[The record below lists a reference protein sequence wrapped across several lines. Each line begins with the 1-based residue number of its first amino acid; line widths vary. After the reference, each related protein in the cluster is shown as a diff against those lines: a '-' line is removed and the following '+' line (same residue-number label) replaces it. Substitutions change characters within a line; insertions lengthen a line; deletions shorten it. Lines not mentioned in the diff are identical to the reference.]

1 MGTEIAKV
9 LKDGAGKLG
18 EGLGKSVP
26 TVFRRFYGEAHE
38 GINGNIERSVAS
50 DAKSAKDLSALHNG
64 AAPKDVHGTKDP
76 GSSTG
81 KGESDAAGKAAGD
94 LSKDE
99 GNVLEHDGA
108 KKSTVAGDPVDT
120 ATGQMITGETDVE
133 LPGRLPLILHRVYAS
148 GYRGGRLFGPGWAS
162 TLDTRIQFDADGIHF
177 TDDDGRILH
186 YPVPDRDGRQVFPT
200 EGARWPL
207 AWDSQFDTVRI
218 TDPRR
223 RVSYEFTALAD
234 TPDTADT
241 TGSGQAYQRPLTAIT
256 DGDGNRIDV
265 VCDDGLPVEVR
276 HVGGYR
282 IKVDTVFT
290 PAGFRVQALHLLDD
304 TAPHGATTLV
314 RFDYDAR
321 GRLIAVTD
329 SADVAEL
336 YELDE
341 QDRIN
346 LITSRDG
353 HAYGYEYDERGRVTA
368 GHGPE
373 GMLSMAMSYDDDA
386 RMTTSTNSLGHRTTY
401 AFDPHGRPVR
411 IEEPDGGA
419 RCYAYDRNGR
429 LLAETTAAGER
440 AEYTLNE
447 AGDPVRVTRPDGTAT
462 ELAYN
467 DLNLLATLSEQNG
480 DTWRFDYDERGNLA
494 AYTDPTGA
502 TTRYTHTRQGHL
514 AGITDALGHTTTFE
528 SNAAGLPLAE
538 TDPLGATTRY
548 TYDAAGRMTRI
559 VHPDGTEIRFGWDA
573 RGLLLSRE
581 HSNGEREAWSYDAMR
596 NAVEYRDPVGATAR
610 LEYGPFSTLIARTNP
625 AGLRHG
631 FAYDTELHPTT
642 VTGPDGQSWRY
653 AYDPAGNLRAQTDYA
668 GRTVE
673 YRRDLAGRLVGQIN
687 GENRSIEFGYDALGH
702 ITSVRGTDVEQS
714 FEYDQLGRL
723 RRATNADGVLELTLD
738 PLGRVLTET
747 WNGHTVAHEYDVL
760 GQQVRRRTP
769 AGAATTWT
777 YDAAGRPMALTA
789 AESVIAFE
797 HDAMGRE
804 TSRRFGTHSAL
815 TQGYDE
821 VGRLTAQAVWAYRP
835 GEAAVQD
842 DPSQTYHLLQ
852 QRAVSY
858 RADGV
863 PLEIT
868 DRLRG
873 DRRFDLDPLG
883 RVTGVMGPSQVEQ
896 YIYDALGNITRS
908 TVGAPDAQEATA
920 ATSGERQYDGLL
932 LHSAGRTHYE
942 YDDAGQLVRVL
953 RRTLSGQRQSW
964 TYSWNSLGQLVETQ
978 TPDGSRW
985 RYVYDP
991 LGRRRSK
998 QRLDN
1003 AGELLEETRF
1013 DWDETRLAEQT
1024 TSTPHGEARVL
1035 TWDYE
1040 PGNYRPAS
1048 QREQIWAGTA
1058 EQRTY
1063 DQRFYAIVTDL
1074 VGTPAE
1080 LVGTDG
1086 RIAWQQTADLWGRT
1100 VTAPEAETEC
1110 PLRFPGQYFDTES
1123 GLHYNLHRYYDPE
1136 TGTYVCADPLGI
1148 DPKPNPR
1155 TYVGNPLTQV
1165 DPLGLTQQ
1173 EDWAQDDYNVAS
1185 QLHTA
1190 LHPRAQSARTTAVL
1204 SAIDG
1209 SGNRVRVAAT
1219 NGPSLLA
1226 PGLRNDL
1233 EAAVTMVQLSGQ
1245 GGTDRFEVAPSS
1257 KIKNQHAEVNALK
1270 YIQKQGWTPQGGG
1283 ASRNCCDDCASYLQ
1297 NEGAHLFGTVYPGN
1311 GPGQRTFA
1319 W

>member
-1 MGTEIAKV
+1 MGTEIAKA
-9 LKDGAGKLG
+9 LKDGADKLG
-18 EGLGKSVP
+18 EGLGKGVP
-26 TVFRRFYGEAHE
+26 NVFRRFYGEAHQ

-50 DAKSAKDLSALHNG
+50 DSKSAKDFSALHDG
-64 AAPKDVHGTKDP
+64 DAPKDVHASKDP
-76 GSSTG
+76 GSSSG
-81 KGESDAAGKAAGD
+81 KSQSEATGKAAGD

-148 GYRGGRLFGPGWAS
+148 GYRGGRLFGPGWSS
-162 TLDTRIQFDADGIHF
+162 TLDTRIQIDADGIHF

-186 YPVPDRDGRQVFPT
+186 YPTPERDDAQVFPA

-207 AWDSQFDTVRI
+207 TWDRRFDTVRI

-223 RVSYEFTALAD
+223 RISYEFTVTAD
-234 TPDTADT
+234 TPDA
-241 TGSGQAYQRPLTAIT
+241 SEAAQAYQRPLTAIT

-265 VCDDGLPVEVR
+265 VCDEGLPVEVR

-290 PAGFRVQALHLLDD
+290 PAGFRVQALHLADD
-304 TAPHGATTLV
+304 AAPHGSTTLV
-314 RFDYDAR
+314 RYDYDAR

-329 SADVAEL
+329 SADAAEL
-336 YELDE
+336 YEWDE
-341 QDRIN
+341 QDRIS
-346 LITSRDG
+346 LITRRDG
-353 HAYGYEYDERGRVTA
+353 FAYGYEYDERGRVIA
-368 GHGPE
+368 GHGPD

-386 RMTTSTNSLGHRTTY
+386 RVTTSTNSLGHRTTY
-401 AFDPHGRPVR
+401 GFDAHGRPVR
-411 IEEPDGGA
+411 IEEPDGSA
-419 RCYAYDRNGR
+419 RCYAYDRNSR
-429 LLAETTAAGER
+429 LLAETNGADER

-467 DLNLLATLSEQNG
+467 DLGLLTTLSEVNG
-480 DTWRFDYDERGNLA
+480 DSWRFDYDERGNLA

-514 AGITDALGHTTTFE
+514 ATITDALGHTTTFE
-528 SNAAGLPLAE
+528 SNAAGLPVAE
-538 TDPLGATTRY
+538 TNPLGDVTRY
-548 TYDAAGRMTRI
+548 AYDAAGRMTLI
-559 VHPDGTEIRFGWDA
+559 VHPDDTEVRFAWDA
-573 RGLLLSRE
+573 RGLLVSRE
-581 HSNGEREAWSYDAMR
+581 HSNGEREVWSYNDMR
-596 NAVEYRDPVGATAR
+596 NAVEYHDPLGTTAR
-610 LEYGPFSTLIARTNP
+610 LEYGPFSTLIARTDP
-625 AGLRHG
+625 SGRRHR
-631 FAYDTELHPTT
+631 FAYDTELRPTA

-668 GRTVE
+668 GRTIE
-673 YRRDLAGRLVGQIN
+673 YRRGLAGRLIGQTE

-702 ITSVRGTDVEQS
+702 ITSVRGPDVEQS

-723 RRATNADGVLELTLD
+723 RRATNGDGVLDLTLD
-738 PLGRVLTET
+738 PLGRLLSET
-747 WNGHTVAHEYDVL
+747 WNGHTVTHEYDAV
-760 GQQVRRRTP
+760 GQHVRRSTP
-769 AGAATTWT
+769 GGASTTWT
-777 YDAAGRPMALTA
+777 YDEAGRPVALTA
-789 AESVIAFE
+789 AEAVIAFE

-804 TSRRFGTHSAL
+804 TSRRFGTHGAL
-815 TQGYDE
+815 TQSYDE

-835 GEAAVQD
+835 GETGVQD
-842 DPSQTYHLLQ
+842 DPSQAYQLLQ

-873 DRRFDLDPLG
+873 DRRFDLDLLG
-883 RVTGVMGPSQVEQ
+883 RVTGVTGPARVEQ
-896 YIYDALGNITRS
+896 YAYDALGNIARS
-908 TVGAPDAQEATA
+908 TVGAPEVPDGTETDR
-920 ATSGERQYDGLL
+920 ERQYDGLL
-932 LHSAGRTHYE
+932 LRSAGRTHYE

-953 RRTLSGQRQSW
+953 RRTLSGQRHSW
-964 TYSWNSLGQLVETQ
+964 TYTWNSLGQLVETQ
-978 TPDGSRW
+978 TPDGTRW

-998 QRLDN
+998 QRLDE
-1003 AGELLEETRF
+1003 AGELVEETRF

-1024 TSTPHGEARVL
+1024 TNTPHGEARVL

-1040 PGNYRPAS
+1040 PGNYRPAT

-1058 EQRTY
+1058 DQRTY

-1080 LVGTDG
+1080 LVAMDG
-1086 RIAWQQTADLWGRT
+1086 RIAWHRTADLWGAT
-1100 VTAPEAETEC
+1100 ITAPEAETEC
-1110 PLRFPGQYFDTES
+1110 PLRFPGQYFDAES

-1173 EDWAQDDYNVAS
+1173 EDWAVQDYNIAS
-1185 QLHTA
+1185 QLHSA
-1190 LHPRAQSARTTAVL
+1190 LPTSSQGYRTTAVV
-1204 SAIDG
+1204 SALDG
-1209 SGNRVRVAAT
+1209 SGNRVRIAAT
-1219 NGPSLLA
+1219 NGASLLS

-1233 EAAVTMVQLSGQ
+1233 DAAVTMVQLSGQ
-1245 GGTDRFEVAPSS
+1245 GGTDRWQVAPSS
-1257 KIKNQHAEVNALK
+1257 KVKNQHAEVNALE
-1270 YIQKQGWTPQGGG
+1270 YIHSQGWTPQGGG
-1283 ASRNCCDDCASYLQ
+1283 ASRNCCDNCASYLQ
-1297 NEGAHLFGTVYPGN
+1297 GEGAHLFGTVYPGN

>member
-26 TVFRRFYGEAHE
+26 TVFRRFYGEAHQ

-50 DAKSAKDLSALHNG
+50 DAKSAKDFGDLHEG
-64 AAPKDVHGTKDP
+64 SVPKDVHGSKDP
-76 GSSTG
+76 DTHSG
-81 KGESDAAGKAAGD
+81 KGEGEAAGKAAGD

-120 ATGQMITGETDVE
+120 ATGQMITGATDVE

-148 GYRGGRLFGPGWAS
+148 GYRGGRLFGPGWSS
-162 TLDTRIQFDADGIHF
+162 TLDTRIQIDAEGIHF

-186 YPVPDRDGRQVFPT
+186 YPVPAEDGEQVFPD

-207 AWDSQFDTVRI
+207 TWDRRFDTVRI

-223 RVSYEFTALAD
+223 RISYEFTAGE
-234 TPDTADT
+234 P
-241 TGSGQAYQRPLTAIT
+241 GNQRPLTAVT

-265 VCDDGLPVEVR
+265 LCDQGLPTEVR

-282 IKVDTVFT
+282 VKVDTVFT

-304 TAPHGATTLV
+304 TAPHGSTMLV
-314 RFDYDAR
+314 RYDYDAR

-329 SADVAEL
+329 SADAAEL
-336 YELDE
+336 YEWDE
-341 QDRIN
+341 HDRIN

-353 HAYGYEYDERGRVTA
+353 FAYGYEYDEDGRVSA

-373 GMLSMAMSYDDDA
+373 GMLSMALTYDDEA
-386 RMTTSTNSLGHRTTY
+386 RVTTSTNSLGHRTAY
-401 AFDPHGRPVR
+401 AFDAHGRPVR

-419 RCYAYDRNGR
+419 RGFTYDRKGR
-429 LLAETTAAGER
+429 LLATTSGTGDR

-467 DLNLLATLSEQNG
+467 DLDLLATLTEQNG

-514 AGITDALGHTTTFE
+514 ASITDALGHTTTFE
-528 SNAAGLPLAE
+528 TNAAGLPIAE
-538 TDPLGATTRY
+538 IDPLGASTRY
-548 TYDAAGRMTRI
+548 TYDAAGRMTRV
-559 VHPDGTEIRFGWDA
+559 VHPDGSEIRFEWDS
-573 RGLLLSRE
+573 RGLLVARE
-581 HSNGEREAWSYDAMR
+581 HSDGEREAWTYDAMR
-596 NAVEYRDPVGATAR
+596 KAVEYRDPLGATAR
-610 LEYGPFSTLIARTNP
+610 LEYGPFGTLIARTDP
-625 AGLRHG
+625 SGRRHS

-642 VTGPDGQSWRY
+642 VTSPDGRSWKY
-653 AYDPAGNLRAQTDYA
+653 AYDPAGNLSAQTDYT

-673 YRRDLAGRLVGQIN
+673 YRRDLAGRLIGQID

-702 ITSVRGTDVEQS
+702 ITSVRGTDVEQA
-714 FEYDQLGRL
+714 FEYDELGRL

-747 WNGHTVAHEYDVL
+747 WNGHTVTHVYDAL
-760 GQQVRRRTP
+760 GQQVQRSTP
-769 AGAATTWT
+769 GGAASTWA
-777 YDAAGRPMALTA
+777 YDEVGRPTALTA
-789 AESVIAFE
+789 ADAIIAFE
-797 HDAMGRE
+797 HDVMGRE
-804 TSRRFGTHSAL
+804 TSRRFGTHGAL
-815 TQGYDE
+815 TQSYDG

-835 GEAAVQD
+835 DEGGGSEG
-842 DPSQTYHLLQ
+842 DPSQVYQLLQ
-852 QRAVSY
+852 QRAVNY

-883 RVTGVMGPSQVEQ
+883 RVTGVTGPAHAEQ
-896 YIYDALGNITRS
+896 YTYDALGNIARS
-908 TVGAPDAQEATA
+908 TET
-920 ATSGERQYDGLL
+920 GERQYDGLL
-932 LHSAGRTHYE
+932 LRSTGNTHYE
-942 YDDAGQLVRVL
+942 YDDAGQLIRVL
-953 RRTLSGQRQSW
+953 RRTLSGQRRSW
-964 TYSWNSLGQLVETQ
+964 TYTWNCLGQLVETQ
-978 TPDGSRW
+978 TPDGTRW

-998 QRLDN
+998 RRLDE
-1003 AGELLEETRF
+1003 AGEMVEETRF
-1013 DWDETRLAEQT
+1013 DWDETRVAEQT

-1040 PGNYRPAS
+1040 PGTYRPAT

-1058 EQRTY
+1058 DQRTY

-1080 LVGTDG
+1080 LVDADG
-1086 RIAWQQTADLWGRT
+1086 GIAWHRTADLWGAT
-1100 VTAPEAETEC
+1100 VTAPDAETDC
-1110 PLRFPGQYFDTES
+1110 PLRFPGQYFDAES

-1148 DPKPNPR
+1148 DPKPNDR
-1155 TYVGNPLTQV
+1155 TYVANPLTQL

-1173 EDWAQDDYNVAS
+1173 EDWAEEDYDVAS

-1245 GGTDRFEVAPSS
+1245 GGADRFEVAPSS

-1283 ASRNCCDDCASYLQ
+1283 ASRNCCDGCAGYLQ
-1297 NEGAHLFGTVYPGN
+1297 NEGAHLFGPTYPGN